1 MGGGGETGGRKS
13 EGAAAETDRKRPE
26 RPWTAATRTM
36 EVLKGP
42 ITLILSRK
50 YQLLCTI

>member
-1 MGGGGETGGRKS
+1 MGGGGGGGTGGRKS
-13 EGAAAETDRKRPE
+13 EGATAETDRKRPE
-26 RPWTAATRTM
+26 PAATRTK